1 MLGRADGQIVGSI
14 AAHINGAEIE
24 HCLRQGTDHLK
35 HFLPRFKIIF
45 KMWAPQQQQQQQD
58 NTPAALAHVGSVIR
72 RTGEIFWVGVM
83 FLLSQVL
90 IWGLHLVLRPAGL
103 EFLSSILGMML
114 VFLAM
119 EILNKLC
126 NGTSRFYKDHVK
138 PKVRPDFVI
147 PFDVLLTSSGQ
158 LS

>member
-1 MLGRADGQIVGSI
+1 MLGRAAIGHVVRSLV
-14 AAHINGAEIE
+14 HINGGGIE
-24 HCLRQGTDHLK
+24 HCLRQGMDHLR
-35 HFLPRFKIIF
+35 HFLPRFKTIF
-45 KMWAPQQQQQQQD
+45 KMWASQQQQQQD
-58 NTPAALAHVGSVIR
+58 NTPAALAHVSTVIR

-147 PFDVLLTSSGQ
+147 PFDVLLTSSGR

>member
-1 MLGRADGQIVGSI
+1 MLGRAAGHVVGSI
-14 AAHINGAEIE
+14 AVHINGAEIE
-24 HCLRQGTDHLK
+24 HCLRQGTDYLR
-35 HFLPRFKIIF
+35 HFLPRFKTIF
-45 KMWAPQQQQQQQD
+45 KMWAPQQQQQD
-58 NTPAALAHVGSVIR
+58 NTPAALAHVGIVIR

-126 NGTSRFYKDHVK
+126 NGTTRFYKDHVK
-138 PKVRPDFVI
+138 PKVRPDFFI
-147 PFDVLLTSSGQ
+147 PFDVLLTSSGR